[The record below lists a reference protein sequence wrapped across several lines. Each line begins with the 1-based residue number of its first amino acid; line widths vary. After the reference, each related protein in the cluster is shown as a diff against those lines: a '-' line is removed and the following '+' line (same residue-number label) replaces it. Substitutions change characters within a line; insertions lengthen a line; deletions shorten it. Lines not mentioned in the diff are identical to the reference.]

1 MTPSQSPSQA
11 HPAVSLTHGI
21 RETFLYFIFVWLLI
35 SFVRMFFVENFSV
48 PTGSMTPTL
57 VGGRVAYMDLDGD
70 GALDYALV
78 HDDRIQFLLR
88 REDGYEPSFAGRRM
102 TDEMRDYIRSQARV
116 RYDNI
121 LVNKMAYWFTPP
133 RRGDI
138 AIFKP
143 PRSIYKRETPV
154 YVKRVVAEPGER
166 VDFDPSGRL
175 VINGELVEEPL
186 FFRGQRYFPIPGV
199 TSLQFPI
206 QMGEGQYLFFGDN
219 SLNSSD
225 GRHWGATP
233 GANVRGRVFF
243 RYRPLA
249 FAGFI

>member
-1 MTPSQSPSQA
+1 MKSPETKQA
-11 HPAVSLTHGI
+11 HAAVPLPHAM
-21 RETFLYFIFVWLLI
+21 RETLLYFLFVWMLI
-35 SFVRMFFVENFSV
+35 SFVRMFIVENFSV

-57 VGGRVAYMDLDGD
+57 VGGRVAYLDIDGD
-70 GALDYALV
+70 GALDYVLI
-78 HDDRIQFLLR
+78 HDDRIQFLLT
-88 REDGYEPSFAGRRM
+88 REKGYEPSFASRRM
-102 TDEMRDYIRSQARV
+102 SEEMRATLTHQSSL

-121 LVNKMAYWFTPP
+121 LVNKMAYWFSPP

-143 PRSIYKRETPV
+143 PRPIYKRETPV
-154 YVKRVVAEPGER
+154 YVKRVVARPGET

-175 VINGELVEEPL
+175 VIDGQRIDDPP
-186 FFRGQRYFPIPGV
+186 FFEGQRYLPIPGV
-199 TSLQFPI
+199 RALQFP
-206 QMGEGQYLFFGDN
+206 MRVSEGHYLFFGDN

-233 GANVRGRVFF
+233 ATHVRGRVFF

-249 FAGFI
+249 YFGFI